1 MLFEEEKD
9 IAGELFQV
17 GHTKEYVKVAKKSEK
32 SLSNEIFAGKIIGFL
47 SDDIMLFE

>member
-32 SLSNEIFAGKIIGFL
+32 SLSNEILTGKSLVFVR
-47 SDDIMLFE
+47 